1 MIVSEIFYG
10 VKCNRC
16 GEQYEDGEHSF
27 WSDEYNA
34 IENAIESEWIEE
46 KGKHY
51 CTECYEYNEEKD
63 ENYPKKDFPEYIKK
77 TKKFIDKMLLS
88 YSATIS
94 EKEDYFQISTGIYSG
109 TAFKKFEENYIKDL
123 LGEKLISLDYQKHE
137 RYTRYDC
144 VILVKRDVAPAIA

>member
-27 WSDEYNA
+27 WSDEDNA
-34 IENAIESEWIEE
+34 IENAMESEWIEE

-63 ENYPKKDFPEYIKK
+63 ENLPKIDFPEYIKK

-88 YSATIS
+88 YSAKIS
-94 EKEDYFQISTGIYSG
+94 EKEDYFEISTGIYNE
-109 TAFKKFEENYIKDL
+109 TTFEKFEENYIKEL
-123 LGEKLISLDYQKHE
+123 LGKNLISLEYQKHE

-144 VILVKRDVAPAIA
+144 VILVKREVALAIS

>member
-27 WSDEYNA
+27 WSDEDNA

-63 ENYPKKDFPEYIKK
+63 ENLPKIDFPEYIKK

-88 YSATIS
+88 YSAKIS
-94 EKEDYFQISTGIYSG
+94 EKEDYFEISTGIYSG
-109 TAFKKFEENYIKDL
+109 TRFEKFEENYIKEL
-123 LGEKLISLDYQKHE
+123 LRENLISLEYQKHE

-144 VILVKRDVAPAIA
+144 IILVKRKAAHAIA

>member
-16 GEQYEDGEHSF
+16 KEQFEDGEHSF
-27 WSDEYNA
+27 WSDEDSA
-34 IENAIESEWIEE
+34 LENATESEWIEE

-51 CTECYEYNEEKD
+51 CPNCYDYND
-63 ENYPKKDFPEYIKK
+63 EFETQSIRPDFPEYV
-77 TKKFIDKMLLS
+77 TKLKNFIDKILKS

-94 EKEDYFQISTGIYSG
+94 EKEDYFEISTGIYSG
-109 TAFKKFEENYIKDL
+109 TSFEKFEENYIKDL
-123 LGEKLISLDYQKHE
+123 LGEKLISLEYQKHE

-144 VILVKRDVAPAIA
+144 VILVKRDVSEAII

>member
-27 WSDEYNA
+27 WSHQDNA
-34 IENAIESEWIEE
+34 IEYAMESEWIEE

-51 CTECYEYNEEKD
+51 CPECYEYNEEKD
-63 ENYPKKDFPEYIKK
+63 ENLPKLDFQKKKKK

-88 YSATIS
+88 YSAKIS
-94 EKEDYFQISTGIYSG
+94 EKEDYFEISTGIYSG
-109 TAFKKFEENYIKDL
+109 TTFEKFEENYIKEL
-123 LGEKLISLDYQKHE
+123 LGKNLNSLEYQKHE

-144 VILVKRDVAPAIA
+144 VILVKREVAPAIS

>member
-16 GEQYEDGEHSF
+16 GKQYEDGEHSF
-27 WSDEYNA
+27 WSDEDNA
-34 IENAIESEWIEE
+34 IDNAMESEWIEE

-51 CTECYEYNEEKD
+51 CPECYEYNEEKD
-63 ENYPKKDFPEYIKK
+63 ENLPKKDFPEYIKK

-88 YSATIS
+88 YSAKIS
-94 EKEDYFQISTGIYSG
+94 EKEDYFKISTGIYSG
-109 TAFKKFEENYIKDL
+109 TTFEKFEENYIKEL
-123 LGEKLISLDYQKHE
+123 LGKNLNSLEYQKHE

-144 VILVKRDVAPAIA
+144 VILVKRDVATAIA